1 MKGGAFEWD
10 KNGFRTERYTL
21 KPLNNWQS
29 TIWIRM
35 AERMVKESTVWRSKV
50 CQMGKTATRSDDRQ
64 ERDGLCS
71 DVCVCEWCAWVQQ
84 AATHCRL
91 HAHQRECKSSIP
103 TNLVVSRKTWL
114 LQLVISYIIYLIHPG
129 SWHFQL
135 TVTHKTSFF
144 KLFLYPE
151 FGLNFTLFY

>member
-35 AERMVKESTVWRSKV
+35 AGLMVKESTEYGEAKCVRWAKLPRAPTSDKSA
-50 CQMGKTATRSDDRQ
+50 TASAAM
-64 ERDGLCS
+64 
-71 DVCVCEWCAWVQQ
+71 CEWVLGYN
-84 AATHCRL
+84 RL
-91 HAHQRECKSSIP
+91 QR
-103 TNLVVSRKTWL
+103 TAGYVHTSRKNASL
-114 LQLVISYIIYLIHPG
+114 LYQRILLCHAKPDSYNSSHKLIYLIHPG
-129 SWHFQL
+129 SRPFQL

-144 KLFLYPE
+144 QLFLYPE